1 MSHSGLSECGGKWG
15 PAISVLLELQA
26 VSGGVGVHSTTEN
39 TPCQSVPGSGSP
51 RDGGE
56 REVLQGG
63 GDEDLCLVVR
73 GDQDS
78 WNGEHQSSLSLI

>member
-26 VSGGVGVHSTTEN
+26 VGGGVGVHSTTEN

-73 GDQDS
+73 GDQDA
-78 WNGEHQSSLSLI
+78 